1 VIALVRVDSRL
12 IHGQVVE
19 AWLPELKVSRI
30 LVADDGA
37 AGNALTR
44 AAMGLAV
51 PPQIKVEIVP
61 LTGADFQA
69 AVAAPERVLVLLRDV
84 SAALRAREQGL
95 AIVTLNLGN
104 VHFAPGRV
112 QVSASVFLSP
122 SELVALR
129 ALAASGTAVEVRAV
143 PREKPLGM
151 SEIETRLSAATPAP
165 A

>member
-1 VIALVRVDSRL
+1 MIALVRVDSRL

-51 PPQIKVEIVP
+51 PPPIKVEIEPVA
-61 LTGADFQA
+61 TADFA
-69 AVAAPERVLVLLRDV
+69 GAVASPERVLVLLRDV
-84 SAALRAREQGL
+84 AAALSARERGL
-95 AIVTLNLGN
+95 EMARLNLGN

-112 QVSASVFLSP
+112 QVSASVYLSP

-129 ALAASGTAVEVRAV
+129 ALAAAGAAVDVRAV

-151 SEIETRLSAATPAP
+151 AEIEAKLAAP
-165 A
+165 

>member
-1 VIALVRVDSRL
+1 MIALVRVDNRL

-19 AWLPELKVSRI
+19 AWLPELKPARI

-51 PPQIKVEIVP
+51 PPPVKVDIMPVG
-61 LTGADFQA
+61 TADFAA
-69 AVAAPERVLVLLRDV
+69 AVASPERVLVLLRDV
-84 SAALRAREQGL
+84 AAALSARERGL
-95 AIVTLNLGN
+95 EISRLNLGN

-112 QVSASVFLSP
+112 QVSSSVYLSP

-129 ALAASGTAVEVRAV
+129 ALAASGAVIDVRAI
-143 PREKPLGM
+143 PKEKALGM
-151 SEIETRLSAATPAP
+151 SEIEAKLAGPTPG
-165 A
+165 

>member
-1 VIALVRVDSRL
+1 MLALVRVDSRL

-51 PPQIKVEIVP
+51 PPPIKVEIVP
-61 LTGADFQA
+61 VGSADFA
-69 AVAAPERVLVLLRDV
+69 GAVASPERVLVLLRDV
-84 SAALRAREQGL
+84 AAALRARERGL
-95 AIVTLNLGN
+95 SLARLNLGN

-112 QVSASVFLSP
+112 QVSSSVFLSP

-129 ALAASGTAVEVRAV
+129 SLAAAGTVVDVRAV
-143 PREKPLGM
+143 PKEKALGM
-151 SEIETRLSAATPAP
+151 GEIEAKLSAP
-165 A
+165 